1 MDNSTDERLD
11 AEIDQFAKALK
22 RPQRSR
28 GSTADVLPP
37 ETPHFNDL
45 ANADRFLQFAGDD
58 LLYCAEAG
66 KWLIWQGTHWAF
78 DNKDFVFSLAAD
90 FTRGMYQNI
99 RFGKDEIINAKRA
112 NDQAGFNAILKF
124 AARARTASINTFDTD
139 PYIINCKNG
148 TLDLRTGALRP
159 HNRNDRLTKIVA
171 ADYDP
176 EFESPNFNKF
186 LTDIQP
192 DPSVRAFLQ
201 RSIGYSLL
209 GVVRERAF
217 WILYGT
223 GNNGKSVFIDTFSA
237 LLGEYA
243 SSAASAS
250 IMAVK
255 SPSSIPNDIAR
266 LKGKRFVIVS
276 ETEENERINASL
288 IKALSAGDTV
298 TARFLFGEFF
308 DFAFSAKLWIATNH
322 RPTITDHSKGF
333 WDRIKVIP
341 FATDIAA
348 DKVIKKDTLMRRLL
362 AEAPALLAWAVQGC
376 RDYFELDG
384 LDTPDAI
391 RADIENYKYEQ
402 DSIAQFIAERCQTI
416 ERAKEILPDRE
427 FLPIEFRVANGDLYR
442 AYKKFCDDN
451 GEYLRSHRRFS
462 QNLRERGFRQLKSGE
477 RYWDGLR
484 LIGET

>member
-1 MDNSTDERLD
+1 
-11 AEIDQFAKALK
+11 
-22 RPQRSR
+22 
-28 GSTADVLPP
+28 
-37 ETPHFNDL
+37 
-45 ANADRFLQFAGDD
+45 
-58 LLYCAEAG
+58 
-66 KWLIWQGTHWAF
+66 
-78 DNKDFVFSLAAD
+78 FVFSLAAD

-266 LKGKRFVIVS
+266 LKGKGFVIVS
-276 ETEENERINASL
+276 ETEENERTNA
-288 IKALSAGDTV
+288 
-298 TARFLFGEFF
+298 
-308 DFAFSAKLWIATNH
+308 
-322 RPTITDHSKGF
+322 
-333 WDRIKVIP
+333 
-341 FATDIAA
+341 
-348 DKVIKKDTLMRRLL
+348 
-362 AEAPALLAWAVQGC
+362 
-376 RDYFELDG
+376 
-384 LDTPDAI
+384 
-391 RADIENYKYEQ
+391 
-402 DSIAQFIAERCQTI
+402 
-416 ERAKEILPDRE
+416 
-427 FLPIEFRVANGDLYR
+427 
-442 AYKKFCDDN
+442 
-451 GEYLRSHRRFS
+451 
-462 QNLRERGFRQLKSGE
+462 
-477 RYWDGLR
+477 
-484 LIGET
+484 